1 MKNKNSISL
10 NIGGQ
15 ERVLK
20 FGMDTL
26 EMFMSPDKKVLGTD
40 NKLDLENPF
49 TRMKVLFYYALI
61 CGAKEN
67 ELPKVFSPKIVGEWI
82 DDCEDENFEDA
93 NEMAITAMGFIEQAE
108 EKDFGRKMN
117 QLKSMGKNPS
127 EIVDKALSENTALAN
142 S

>member
-26 EMFMSPDKKVLGTD
+26 EMFMGAKSFSVGFEEVPDF
-40 NKLDLENPF
+40 ENPF
-49 TRMKVLFYYALI
+49 TRMKVLFFCALA
-61 CGAKEN
+61 CGNSKET
-67 ELPKVFSPKIVGEWI
+67 LPKEFSPKIVGQWI
-82 DDCEDENFEDA
+82 DDCEDENFEVA

-127 EIVDKALSENTALAN
+127 EIVDKALLENTALAK